1 MASTL
6 SISADRMAE
15 CWEAFS
21 LTKNVSELTNHTFAA
36 YKTQLI
42 MDAEQNGSVFPTSTE
57 EGNGLGGAVN
67 KRVGLGKRQTSDG
80 LNLVTPPTKRQA
92 NRIDTPGTA
101 SSVDSIARD
110 GGSVSSTPQR
120 PIAKPVMPKYVERS
134 GVGEVV
140 ASFVSDNIAATDT
153 SSSEESSRPPNKC
166 VISSSF
172 PTNVTKAYRHMFTT
186 LQERAQAL
194 EEHLV
199 DMGNA
204 IIEKHGIREAGD
216 DGADNGIAPLEAVN
230 VPRQETVCCVGR
242 ICNEAHD
249 GKLNSTSVVLE
260 GSRNTCGGAR
270 VNVDLSHLKK
280 DTSADYSLFPGQI
293 VAIEGMNTTGR
304 KLVANRICEGAAHSP
319 NTSSIG
325 QLRKFH
331 YEQQDGSPVK
341 LMIVS
346 GPYTTS
352 DNLKY
357 EPFMDLLNDIID
369 ADPDVVILTGPFVDM
384 GNDIVKSGAMKLETE
399 DGSDALVVPN
409 EVFFANKIAYLIE
422 SYYQDHGHDHDGT
435 QFVLIPSLDDATAQW
450 V

>member
-1 MASTL
+1 
-6 SISADRMAE
+6 MAE

-21 LTKNVSELTNHTFAA
+21 LTRNVSELTDHTFAS

-42 MDAEQNGSVFPTSTE
+42 KDAEQNGSALPTSTE
-57 EGNGLGGAVN
+57 ANSDLGGAVN
-67 KRVGLGKRQTSDG
+67 RRPGLGKRQTSDG

-92 NRIDTPGTA
+92 NRMDEPGTA

-110 GGSVSSTPQR
+110 GSSVSSTPQR
-120 PIAKPVMPKYVERS
+120 PKIMPVMPKYVERT

-140 ASFVSDNIAATDT
+140 TSFVSSNISKKSDDAAAAP
-153 SSSEESSRPPNKC
+153 SEASRPPNKC
-166 VISSSF
+166 TISSTF
-172 PTNVTKAYRHMFTT
+172 PTNITKPYRHMFTT

-194 EEHLV
+194 EDHLV

-204 IIEKHGIREAGD
+204 IIAKHGIRENSD

-230 VPRQETVCCVGR
+230 VPRQETVCCIGR

-260 GSRNTCGGAR
+260 GSRDTCGGAR
-270 VNVDLSHLKK
+270 INVDLTHLKN
-280 DTSADYSLFPGQI
+280 DASTDYSLFPGQI

-304 KLVANRICEGAAHSP
+304 KLVANRVCEGAAHSP
-319 NTSSIG
+319 NTSSIR

-331 YEQQDGSPVK
+331 YDQQDGSPVK

-352 DNLKY
+352 DNLEY
-357 EPFMDLLNDIID
+357 EPFMDLLNDIIE
-369 ADPDVVILTGPFVDM
+369 ADPDVAILTGPFVDM
-384 GNDIVKSGAMKLETE
+384 GHDLVRSGAIKLETE
-399 DGSDALVVPN
+399 DGSDSMVVPN

-422 SYYQDHGHDHDGT
+422 SYYQDHGHEHDGT